1 MRSRLVKIQ
10 LIAFILVAV
19 FGIIYVGGKYVRL
32 DNLLGFGQYS
42 VVAEF
47 AESGGIFTN
56 AEVTYRGVPVGTV
69 GALSLSQ
76 DGIDVE
82 LLLDKGGPDIPSS
95 ATAVVANR
103 SAIGEQYV
111 DLQPTSDEGPYLVDG
126 SSIATE
132 DTVTPVP
139 VQNVLASADQLVST
153 VPLENLTTVVR
164 ELGAAFDGRGDDLQV
179 LVDSLGTLSETG
191 NEALPQTL
199 TLIRDSRTVLDT
211 QSAQSS
217 AIRQFSTDLNS
228 VTAQLR
234 SSDPD
239 IRRLINTGTAA
250 SDQVGALIAEGGPAL
265 TTDLNNINSVTS
277 LAAPRTLALKP
288 LLIFLPALAAGAST
302 LVPGD
307 GTIHQGLLLETNN
320 PPPCTIGYEGSQAIL
335 DAEKAKN
342 PNFDLSEENY
352 PLNLQ
357 ANCTT
362 PQGSVT
368 GVRSANRIVF
378 ADPETPQPW
387 DNKPKVDPDKLNLNP
402 IATQL
407 APLLGV
413 TPK

>member
-1 MRSRLVKIQ
+1 MRSRLVKFQ
-10 LIAFILVAV
+10 LIAFIVVAV
-19 FGIIYVGGKYVRL
+19 VGIVYVGGKYVRL

-42 VVAEF
+42 VNAQF
-47 AESGGIFTN
+47 ADSGGIFTN

-69 GALSLSQ
+69 GALSLTS

-82 LLLDKGGPDIPSS
+82 LLLDDGGPEIPSS
-95 ATAVVANR
+95 ARAIVANR

-111 DLQPTSDEGPYLVDG
+111 DLQPTSDEGPYLEDG
-126 SSIATE
+126 SQIATA
-132 DTVTPVP
+132 DTQTPVP
-139 VQNVLASADQLVST
+139 VEDVLASTDQLVRT
-153 VPLENLTTVVR
+153 VPLENLTTVVQ
-164 ELGAAFDGRGDDLQV
+164 ELGAAFDGKGEDLQI
-179 LVDSLGTLSETG
+179 LVDSLGTLSQTG
-191 NEALPQTL
+191 DEALPQTL
-199 TLIRDSRTVLDT
+199 ALIRDSRTVLDT
-211 QSAQSS
+211 QSEQSS
-217 AIRQFSTDLNS
+217 AIRQFSADLNS

-250 SDQVGALIAEGGPAL
+250 SDQIGALIAEGGDSL
-265 TTDLNNINSVTS
+265 TTDLANINSVTE

-288 LLIFLPALAAGAST
+288 LLIFLPALAAGAGT

-320 PPPCTIGYEGSQAIL
+320 PPPCTQGYEGSQAIL
-335 DAEKAKN
+335 DEEKPKN
-342 PNFDLSEENY
+342 PNFDLTEENY

-368 GVRSANRIVF
+368 GVRSSNRIVY
-378 ADPETPQPW
+378 ADPEIPQPW
-387 DNKPKVDPDKLNLNP
+387 DDKPKVDPDKLNLNP
-402 IATQL
+402 IASQL
-407 APLLGV
+407 APLIGV